1 MHRVYHNVL
10 SDIRVV
16 VQFVEMSGGWSVVL
30 CILAINC
37 FGSYSTR
44 ATEAV
49 MITANVGDPLVLEFE
64 VDANLKDSYFTK
76 NDEKLLPG
84 SKFQNGRLVF
94 PQLTLLDAGQYHLI
108 VNSEGN
114 SKTHGPVILKGLLL
128 S

>member
-1 MHRVYHNVL
+1 
-10 SDIRVV
+10 
-16 VQFVEMSGGWSVVL
+16 MSGGWLIVL
-30 CILAINC
+30 YILAINC
-37 FGSYSTR
+37 FGCYSTR

-49 MITANVGDPLVLEFE
+49 VITANVEDPLVLEFE

-84 SKFQNGRLVF
+84 SNFQNGRLVI
-94 PQLTLLDAGQYHLI
+94 PRLTLLDAGEYHLI

-128 S
+128 SKLLALKIIDPCVIL